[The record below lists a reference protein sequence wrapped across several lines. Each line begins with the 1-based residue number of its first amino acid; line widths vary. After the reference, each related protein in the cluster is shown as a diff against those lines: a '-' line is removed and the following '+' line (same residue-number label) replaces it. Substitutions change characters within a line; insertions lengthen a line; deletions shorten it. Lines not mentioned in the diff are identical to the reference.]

1 MVMWYSHLTA
11 YANDLTEQT
20 VGPWHD
26 GFGGAFAEF
35 IRPLVPQGSS
45 CMRSASGK
53 HTADPVVT
61 ESADGEEAGSSSGQ
75 SQR

>member
-1 MVMWYSHLTA
+1 MWYSHSTA

-26 GFGGAFAEF
+26 GLSGAFAEF
-35 IRPLVPQGSS
+35 IRPLVPRGPSR
-45 CMRSASGK
+45 MPTASRK

-61 ESADGEEAGSSSGQ
+61 ESVDIEGAGSSSGP